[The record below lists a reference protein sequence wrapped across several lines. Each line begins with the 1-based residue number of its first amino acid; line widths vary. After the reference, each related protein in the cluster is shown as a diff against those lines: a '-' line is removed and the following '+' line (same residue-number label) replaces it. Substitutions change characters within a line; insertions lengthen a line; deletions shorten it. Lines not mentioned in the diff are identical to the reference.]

1 MSGIRRTTQASIITG
16 FLAAGGAATPAQAA
30 DPRGANPDQAS
41 VDGIIS
47 SYLGQLGLRDD
58 FQHFLQSQ
66 GLQGN
71 PKIVFL
77 DAFFKFTSIEGI
89 PPPSGLPPA

>member
-1 MSGIRRTTQASIITG
+1 MSATRRATQASIITA

-30 DPRGANPDQAS
+30 DPPGANPDQAS
-41 VDGIIS
+41 AEGIIS
-47 SYLGQLGLRDD
+47 SYLGQLGLRDE
-58 FQHFLQSQ
+58 FAHFLQSQ

-71 PKIVFL
+71 PKIIFL

-89 PPPSGLPPA
+89 PPPGGLPPA